1 MMKANTF
8 GGILWRSLLG
18 CFNSQEETELTQ
30 VGLDA
35 CMANLMRPGMYGAYH
50 HITIIPNSEQMPEL
64 PDRKKEMPDN
74 SKDLI
79 TKTGIYDVVGGPH
92 LHDVHTHAHILDH
105 TGVYIY
111 KHTRTHTHIYIY
123 IYIIYIIYIYIY
135 HISK

>member
-1 MMKANTF
+1 MLKTDQGLHGSPWVA
-8 GGILWRSLLG
+8 S
-18 CFNSQEETELTQ
+18 Q

-79 TKTGIYDVVGGPH
+79 TKMGIYDVVGGNGVQKTCAKKVNIFQ
-92 LHDVHTHAHILDH
+92 DVHTHAPAH
-105 TGVYIY
+105 T
-111 KHTRTHTHIYIY
+111 HTRSYR
-123 IYIIYIIYIYIY
+123 YII
-135 HISK
+135 

>member
-1 MMKANTF
+1 MLKTDQGLHGSPWVA
-8 GGILWRSLLG
+8 S
-18 CFNSQEETELTQ
+18 Q

-79 TKTGIYDVVGGPH
+79 TKMGIYDVVGGNDVQKTCAKQINIF
-92 LHDVHTHAHILDH
+92 HDVHTHAPAH
-105 TGVYIY
+105 
-111 KHTRTHTHIYIY
+111 THTYWIIPVYYIQTC
-123 IYIIYIIYIYIY
+123 IQT
-135 HISK
+135 S

>member
-1 MMKANTF
+1 MAKLAGM
-8 GGILWRSLLG
+8 L
-18 CFNSQEETELTQ
+18 NSQEETELTQ

-92 LHDVHTHAHILDH
+92 LHDVHTHTHTYWIIL
-105 TGVYIY
+105 VCIYIY
-111 KHTRTHTHIYIY
+111 TSTHAHTHIYIY
-123 IYIIYIIYIYIY
+123 T
-135 HISK
+135 

>member
-1 MMKANTF
+1 MKANTF

-92 LHDVHTHAHILDH
+92 LHDVHTHTHTYWIIL
-105 TGVYIY
+105 VCIYIY
-111 KHTRTHTHIYIY
+111 IQAHTHTHIYIY
-123 IYIIYIIYIYIY
+123 T
-135 HISK
+135 

>member
-1 MMKANTF
+1 MAKLAGM
-8 GGILWRSLLG
+8 LQQS
-18 CFNSQEETELTQ
+18 ETELTQ

-92 LHDVHTHAHILDH
+92 LHDVHTHTHTHTYWIIL
-105 TGVYIY
+105 VYIYIY
-111 KHTRTHTHIYIY
+111 KHTRTYIYIY
-123 IYIIYIIYIYIY
+123 IYIIYIYI
-135 HISK
+135 